1 MIEFLKRFMTLELNI
16 EKQKNELALLHD
28 FSFEE
33 GFKVLDISNKQEI
46 LEDDLIHSLLT
57 RFGI

>member
-28 FSFEE
+28 FLFEE